1 MLILGMPEALIW
13 TVAVVLLLVGLAG
26 AVLPGLPGAP
36 LILVAAVWLEL
47 FLPAYLSWPT
57 MLVLGVLALVSVGLD
72 LALASVGGKVFGG
85 GRAGIVGAA
94 VGGLIGLLFGPLGM
108 LVGAAAGAALA
119 EWRLAGRPVPE
130 ALRAGF
136 GAGVGLL
143 AATVAKAGVALLMVA
158 LFLLDCF
165 AY

>member
-1 MLILGMPEALIW
+1 MVVWMVAAL
-13 TVAVVLLLVGLAG
+13 LLLVGVAG

-47 FLPAYLSWPT
+47 FLPAYLAWPT
-57 MLVLGVLALVSVGLD
+57 FLVLGLLALVSVGLD
-72 LALASVGGKVFGG
+72 LALAAAGGRVFGG
-85 GRAGIVGAA
+85 GKAGVAGAA
-94 VGGLIGLLFGPLGM
+94 VGGLVGLLFGPLGM

-130 ALRAGF
+130 ALRAGV

-143 AATVAKAGVALLMVA
+143 AATVAKAGTAVVMVA

-165 AY
+165 VY